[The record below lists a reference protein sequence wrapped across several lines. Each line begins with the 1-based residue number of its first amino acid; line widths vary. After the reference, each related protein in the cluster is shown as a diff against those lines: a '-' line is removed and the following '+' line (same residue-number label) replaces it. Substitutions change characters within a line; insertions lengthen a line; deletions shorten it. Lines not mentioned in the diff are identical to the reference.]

1 MGRFRANETE
11 RVFETHAKVKGWE
24 VSKKGWPDFICFGPK
39 GQVIVVECKPRKKDP
54 EAQAT
59 ASKVSWTS
67 KGKAPQHLPLQHLKT
82 EQVRVLDFLSNLG
95 VRCYLSDGLTLEPY
109 SRSLHA
115 NWQAQAHNPTLC
127 LLRGATHLK
136 LLEALL

>member
-11 RVFETHAKVKGWE
+11 RIFETHAKVKGWE

-39 GQVIVVECKPRKKDP
+39 GQVIVVECKPRGKDP
-54 EAQAT
+54 EAKVI
-59 ASKVSWTS
+59 ASKVSWVNY
-67 KGKAPQHLPLQHLKT
+67 GKAREPAPLQHLKT
-82 EQVRVLDFLSNLG
+82 EQVRVLDFLSSLG

-115 NWQAQAHNPTLC
+115 NRQALAHNPTLC
-127 LLRGATHLK
+127 QLRGATHLK
-136 LLEALL
+136 LLDALL